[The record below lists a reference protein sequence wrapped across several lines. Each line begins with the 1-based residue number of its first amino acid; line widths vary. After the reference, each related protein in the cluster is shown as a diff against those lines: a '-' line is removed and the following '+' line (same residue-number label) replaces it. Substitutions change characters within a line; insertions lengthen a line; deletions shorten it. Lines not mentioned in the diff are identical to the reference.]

1 MVGYKNALA
10 GMAMNEWKPEIIKWI
25 NNIITLFINRLPNK
39 GC

>member
-25 NNIITLFINRLPNK
+25 NYIITLFINILLRK
-39 GC
+39 CR